1 MTYDHQII
9 YCDSL
14 MARFPCKR
22 FNVYGSSLTPHSHT
36 VHKTSFNKTPL
47 TTIIKHSKGTIGNI
61 WISIFYL
68 YWYHAHTD
76 YILMDCR
83 WCTCNLFS
91 SFSWFLIVICY
102 CSVDNVFPHHLYKCY
117 SFFSWCSFFHRNS
130 SKLDLSNQIRVC
142 SSAGICCVNY
152 CYYWLHGSRSWF
164 LLHIRHL
171 DRTSSWLF
179 CSSVLVVK
187 YFILFC
193 ADSFVLS
200 RYISTAL
207 LENKGSLTS
216 IVSFSTKAMMSDK
229 LSPLRWCILMVNAC
243 LFLLPLMCLGNF
255 EIIKDNVFSKSRT
268 FQLCFDFVLWNFRR
282 KL

>member
-117 SFFSWCSFFHRNS
+117 RFFSWCSFFHCNS
-130 SKLDLSNQIRVC
+130 SKLDLSNQIFIRNLLCELLLLLIAWVKIVILIAYQTSWPYFLLTLLFFC
-142 SSAGICCVNY
+142 LDREV
-152 CYYWLHGSRSWF
+152 LHSLLCWF
-164 LLHIRHL
+164 LCLIQI
-171 DRTSSWLF
+171 
-179 CSSVLVVK
+179 
-187 YFILFC
+187 YFNC
-193 ADSFVLS
+193 
-200 RYISTAL
+200 T
-207 LENKGSLTS
+207 E
-216 IVSFSTKAMMSDK
+216 
-229 LSPLRWCILMVNAC
+229 
-243 LFLLPLMCLGNF
+243 
-255 EIIKDNVFSKSRT
+255 
-268 FQLCFDFVLWNFRR
+268 
-282 KL
+282 